1 MDILNKTALELGKLI
16 KNKKI
21 SALEIT
27 NIYLKNI
34 KKNDKN
40 LNAYISVFEEEA
52 LNTAK
57 KVQEKIE
64 KENLNSFLAGVPV
77 AVKDNICIKDKLTTC
92 ASKMLSNFKAPY
104 NAEVI
109 NRLNDSGAIILGKL
123 NMDEFAM
130 GNSNET
136 SYFGS
141 VKNPHNLNYVS
152 GGSSGGSA
160 AAVSGNECVYSI
172 CSDTGGSIRLPS
184 SFCGVTGFKP
194 TYGSVSRYGLI
205 AYASSLEQIGVIG
218 KDIKDC
224 AYIFSVISGKDEKDS
239 TSLKTDYIDL
249 NKIFNGEIKKIK
261 IGIPK
266 NCIYNDYIDDQVKEC
281 ILKSALLFE
290 KCGAEIYEFD
300 MKSLDFMIS
309 SYYIIACAEAS
320 SNLSKYDGVR
330 FGYRSEDN
338 NIDNMIIK
346 TRSEGFG
353 KEVKKRIMTGSFLL
367 SSGFYDK
374 YYLKALKAR
383 NIINND
389 FKEIFKQ
396 YDIILTPTV
405 PVTAF
410 KIGEK
415 IENKIK
421 RYNYDIYTVL
431 ANLTGIPAVSIPCGE
446 DKNKLPIGMQ
456 LMSKSFNENILLNAA
471 NVFQENTSFHLNY
484 N

>member
-40 LNAYISVFEEEA
+40 LNAYISIFEEEA

-64 KENLNSFLAGVPV
+64 KENLNSFLAGVPM

-300 MKSLDFMIS
+300 MKSLDFMLS

>member
-1 MDILNKTALELGKLI
+1 MDILNKTALELGKMI

-40 LNAYISVFEEEA
+40 LNAYISIFEEEA

-64 KENLNSFLAGVPV
+64 KENLNSFLAGVPM

-109 NRLNDSGAIILGKL
+109 NRLNDSGAVILGKL

-300 MKSLDFMIS
+300 MKSLDFMLS

-421 RYNYDIYTVL
+421 RYNYDIYTVI

-471 NVFQENTSFHLNY
+471 NVFQENTNFHLNY

>member
-300 MKSLDFMIS
+300 MKSLDFMLS

-471 NVFQENTSFHLNY
+471 NVFQENTNFHLNY

>member
-1 MDILNKTALELGKLI
+1 MDILNKTALELGKMI

-40 LNAYISVFEEEA
+40 LNAYISIFEEEA

-64 KENLNSFLAGVPV
+64 KENLNSFLAGVPM

-184 SFCGVTGFKP
+184 SFCAVTGFKP

-300 MKSLDFMIS
+300 MKSLDFMLS

-421 RYNYDIYTVL
+421 RYNYDIYTVI

-471 NVFQENTSFHLNY
+471 NVFQENTNFHLNY